1 MRWPKNICTGM
12 IAATRPRPQCSMTRA
27 SAGCR
32 PRSRYQ
38 APVAM
43 MLIPVVRKAASSICG
58 QRTRT
63 IGPVTIAH
71 QSTGTNLPSTI
82 DVAQRH
88 LHPTVVGEDPERRQH
103 GSERNHAAGQEIEPW
118 RRAVAAK
125 QHHAE
130 ERRLQHER
138 GEAFVAEQRPLDR
151 PGALRQHAPVG
162 AELKRHDD
170 SGDHAHAERKREHL
184 QPEVEHAPI
193 DRVAGRQPHPLEGRQ
208 PGGEPDGEGGKD
220 DVETDDE
227 GELDAREQYG
237 VEVHSV
243 SVERHRSCRSE
254 LARLRHQL
262 ALDFASNA
270 CAE

>member
-1 MRWPKNICTGM
+1 M

-32 PRSRYQ
+32 PRNRYQ

-82 DVAQRH
+82 AWPSGTCIQ
-88 LHPTVVGEDPERRQH
+88 LLLAEDPERRQH
-103 GSERNHAAGQEIEPW
+103 GSKRNHAAGQEIEPW
-118 RRAVAAK
+118 RRAVAAE

-151 PGALRQHAPVG
+151 SGALRQHAPVG

-170 SGDHAHAERKREHL
+170 SSDHAHAERQREHL

-193 DRVAGRQPHPLEGRQ
+193 DRVAGRQPRPLEGRE

-227 GELDAREQYG
+227 GELDARQKNR
-237 VEVHSV
+237 V
-243 SVERHRSCRSE
+243 
-254 LARLRHQL
+254 
-262 ALDFASNA
+262 
-270 CAE
+270 